1 MWRDDAC
8 NDGYD
13 GSKEVKKMA
22 QEKKSKRPKKS
33 PSENPKGLEPSKSIL
48 ENKLLRLV
56 AFSAIGA
63 VSVILVTQQI
73 GSLSES
79 ESISEIGLILGI
91 ITGIVPMTLYQL
103 KEVQRKDSVDKHMP
117 VFLLAL
123 LSSVQ
128 SGTNLIKAIEQSAS
142 RNLGALTPP
151 LKNLKANMSWGMPQD
166 EAFAHFSDATGT
178 RISKRVTVL
187 LEMALKIGGDIA
199 ENLEMIQ
206 KHVSEMQNIEKS
218 RKSQLAP
225 YTYTIYISYA
235 VFLAVAVLLITSFFT
250 EIEKVQVSLIEQ
262 GNSGSGGLFGSLADM
277 DVGLMETALFNMAII
292 EAVFGGLAAGKIG
305 AGSYVAGIKHVVAM
319 IVIAIIAFNVI

>member
-1 MWRDDAC
+1 
-8 NDGYD
+8 
-13 GSKEVKKMA
+13 MA
-22 QEKKSKRPKKS
+22 QEKKSQKRRKS
-33 PSENPKGLEPSKSIL
+33 KEEFPKGLRPSKPITS
-48 ENKLLRLV
+48 NKVLRVVL
-56 AFSAIGA
+56 ASLAGGIG
-63 VSVILVTQQI
+63 VILISQI
-73 GSLSES
+73 LGDYSGS
-79 ESISEIGLILGI
+79 ESISEIGLIFGI
-91 ITGIVPMTLYQL
+91 ISAIVPVTLFQL
-103 KEVQRKDSVDKHMP
+103 REVQRRDSVDKHMP

-128 SGTNLIKAIEQSAS
+128 SGANLIKAIEQTAN

-151 LKNLKANMSWGMPQD
+151 LKNLKANMSWGMPMD
-166 EAFAHFSDATGT
+166 EAFAHFGESTGT

-206 KHVSEMQNIEKS
+206 KHVSEMQNIEKN

-235 VFLAVAVLLITSFFT
+235 VFLAVALLLITSFFT
-250 EIEKVQVSLIEQ
+250 EIEKVQVSLIEG
-262 GNSGSGGLFGSLADM
+262 GNKGGEGLFGSLADL
-277 DVGLMETALFNMAII
+277 DIGVMETALFNMAII

-319 IVIAIIAFNVI
+319 IVLAIIAFNIVNL

>member
-1 MWRDDAC
+1 
-8 NDGYD
+8 
-13 GSKEVKKMA
+13 MA
-22 QEKKSKRPKKS
+22 QEKKSKKPRKI
-33 PSENPKGLEPSKSIL
+33 EREFPKGLEPTKSIL
-48 ENKLLRLV
+48 ENKILRIV
-56 AFSAIGA
+56 AFSIIGA
-63 VSVILVTQQI
+63 ISVILITQQI
-73 GSLSES
+73 GSFSGS
-79 ESISEIGLILGI
+79 ASISEVGLIFGI
-91 ITGIVPMTLYQL
+91 ITGIVPVTLYQL

-128 SGTNLIKAIEQSAS
+128 SGANLIKAIEQTAN

-151 LKNLKANMSWGMPQD
+151 LKNLKANISWGLPMD
-166 EAFAHFSDATGT
+166 ESFAHFSDATGT

-206 KHVSEMQNIEKS
+206 KHVTEMQNIEKS

-235 VFLAVAVLLITSFFT
+235 VFLAVAVLLVTSFFA
-250 EIEKVQVSLIEQ
+250 EIEKVQISINE
-262 GNSGSGGLFGSLADM
+262 SGGANEGGLFGSLASM
-277 DVGLMETALFNMAII
+277 DIGLMESALFNMAII

-319 IVIAIIAFNVI
+319 IVIAIIAFNII

>member
-1 MWRDDAC
+1 
-8 NDGYD
+8 
-13 GSKEVKKMA
+13 MA
-22 QEKKSKRPKKS
+22 QEKKIKKPKKI
-33 PSENPKGLEPSKSIL
+33 EREFPKGLEPTKSIL
-48 ENKLLRLV
+48 TNKILRIV
-56 AFSAIGA
+56 GFSVIGA
-63 VSVILVTQQI
+63 ISVILITQQI
-73 GSLSES
+73 GSFSES
-79 ESISEIGLILGI
+79 ESISEIGLIFGV
-91 ITGIVPMTLYQL
+91 ITGIVPVTLYQL
-103 KEVQRKDSVDKHMP
+103 KEVQRRDSVDKHMP

-128 SGTNLIKAIEQSAS
+128 SGANLIKAIEQTAN

-151 LKNLKANMSWGMPQD
+151 LKNLKANISWGMPMD
-166 EAFAHFSDATGT
+166 EAFAHFSETTGT

-206 KHVSEMQNIEKS
+206 KHVTEMQNIEKN

-235 VFLAVAVLLITSFFT
+235 VFLAVAVLLVTSFFV
-250 EIEKVQVSLIEQ
+250 EIEKVQLSLIE
-262 GNSGSGGLFGSLADM
+262 GGGTTEGGLFGSLADM
-277 DVGLMETALFNMAII
+277 DVGLMESALFNMAII